1 MDLGLLVNLVSFGL
15 LLTLQILISI
25 DEARRENKEKSFNI
39 IELEKAA

>member
-15 LLTLQILISI
+15 LLMLQILISI